1 MAVLQTYHFKGFLVP
16 IGVDGRQEVDPGLLH
31 QVTYPL
37 VARQILKTHEL
48 HQQEEQLSSQ
58 HLVAMGTCCVTKLR
72 FTWSTG
78 SYEGRD
84 KGILKYASTAT
95 TCAAMRGTQRDF
107 SDVVVIAH

>member
-16 IGVDGRQEVDPGLLH
+16 IGVDRWQEMDSGLLH

-37 VARQILKTHEL
+37 VARQILQTHEL

-58 HLVAMGTCCVTKLR
+58 HLVTMGTCCVTELW

-78 SYEGRD
+78 LYEGRD
-84 KGILKYASTAT
+84 EGNVEGFFLFI
-95 TCAAMRGTQRDF
+95 F
-107 SDVVVIAH
+107 